1 MLRASFIL
9 FVSLGALGAGWTA
22 AAAPNTVAPNE
33 PRREVDVVIALDV
46 SGSMEG
52 LIESAK
58 QRLWDVTNEL
68 ARARPV
74 PALRVAILTYG
85 RPSYGKQSGYV
96 RVDLPFTADLDAV
109 NATLFAFQTDGGD
122 EYVARAIQTSLDTL
136 QWSND
141 PKALK
146 VVFVAG
152 NESAEQDPRL
162 TLEQVTGVAVRRG
175 VVVNAIY
182 CGADGDADAGGW
194 RKVAASTNGLY
205 ASIDKNAAAVAN
217 IATPFD
223 ERLAALNEELNAT
236 YIAFGSD
243 GERARANQVEQDRNA
258 RAMSPAAAASRTVT
272 KAGGLYRSEWDLV
285 DAAQAGKKLADVPVA
300 ELPAKMQ
307 ALSPAEREAYV
318 HGKAERRDELQR
330 QIGELAAERGQYIA
344 EQKRGSPDGAA
355 GLDAAIVDGL
365 REVAASKGFSFATE

>member
-1 MLRASFIL
+1 MLRASFIV
-9 FVSLGALGAGWTA
+9 FASLGAFCACSNA
-22 AAAPNTVAPNE
+22 AAAPPNTIAPNE
-33 PRREVDVVIALDV
+33 PRRDVDLVIALDV

-68 ARARPV
+68 GRARPV
-74 PALRVAILTYG
+74 PALRVAILSYG

-109 NATLFAFQTDGGD
+109 NATLFAFRTDGGD

-152 NESAEQDPRL
+152 NESAEQDPLL
-162 TLEQVTGVAVRRG
+162 TLEQATGAAARRG

-182 CGADGDADAGGW
+182 CGTDGDADAAGW
-194 RKVAASTNGLY
+194 RRVAASTNGLY

-217 IATPFD
+217 VATPFD
-223 ERLAALNEELNAT
+223 EQLAALNEALNST
-236 YIAFGSD
+236 YIAFGS
-243 GERARANQVEQDRNA
+243 GAERARANQVEQDRNA
-258 RAMSPAAAASRTVT
+258 KAMSPAAAASRTVT
-272 KAGGLYRSEWDLV
+272 KAGGLYRSGWDLV

-300 ELPAKMQ
+300 ELPAEMQ
-307 ALSPAEREAYV
+307 ALSPSDREAYV
-318 HGKAERRDELQR
+318 REKAGRRDELQR
-330 QIGELAAERGQYIA
+330 QIGELAAERGKYIA
-344 EQKRGSPDGAA
+344 EQKRETNGAV

-365 REVAASKGFSFATE
+365 REVAASKGFSFAAE